1 MKKHLLLLATLLF
14 SSFIFSQTRGIT
26 YQAVIYNPESNN
38 ISLPGLPSQPV
49 PFVNK
54 AVCLRFDI
62 IDINS
67 NVTYS
72 ETHATTT
79 DQFGMVN
86 LIIGTGKKVGGSV
99 ATFGSIDWN
108 RQANSLVVLLDGTAN
123 CSNFIQVSNQPFTA
137 TPFSLAS
144 GGSSSIVDAS
154 STQKGQIQLA
164 GDLGGT
170 AAAPIVPGLALKA
183 DVTALNSGLATK
195 ANTSDVTT
203 ALALKAPLAS
213 PSLTGTPT
221 APTAPSGANTT
232 QIATTEFVTSAVQDY
247 VDLTSAQTISGSKS
261 FSSNIRVGSTTPNAS
276 AALEVASTT
285 QGFLPPLM
293 TTVQRNSISN
303 PAVGLVVYNITTNC
317 LEWFNGSTWFNSCN
331 NVSTVDS
338 SNSFAVVSLYDCT
351 STLSGTLNAGT
362 SITGVTKTIVANVTR
377 IGSYSIAT
385 NTVNGIT
392 FSASGRF
399 TTTGNQNIV
408 MTASGT
414 PIVAETSTFTLNTT
428 PNCSFSAL
436 VTVGTPTVTSSTGRI
451 WMDRNLGA
459 TRVATSATDTE
470 SFGDLYQWGRGTDGH
485 QLRTSN
491 VINTLSPSSQ
501 PGHGDFIYDPNSP
514 YFGEWQSTPFITTL
528 WQGVTGINNPCP
540 SGFRLPTQSEFEAEA
555 QTFTTPDAVGAFNSI
570 LKLPNASRRDFMGN
584 PAYPGVS
591 GYWTS
596 TLFASDPTAFVYSND
611 VSIIPAPIV
620 SNTIRSIGS
629 SVRCI
634 KD

>member
-99 ATFGSIDWN
+99 AAFGSIDWN

-276 AALEVASTT
+276 AALEVTSTT
-285 QGFLPPLM
+285 QGFLLPRM
-293 TTVQRNSISN
+293 TSEQISAIQN
-303 PAVGLVVYNITTNC
+303 PATGLMVYNITTNS
-317 LEWFNGSTWFNSCN
+317 LNVFVGSGW
-331 NVSTVDS
+331 
-338 SNSFAVVSLYDCT
+338 
-351 STLSGTLNAGT
+351 
-362 SITGVTKTIVANVTR
+362 
-377 IGSYSIAT
+377 
-385 NTVNGIT
+385 NGIT
-392 FSASGRF
+392 SLAPPPPPPTYRPG
-399 TTTGNQNIV
+399 TVHCDPNNI
-408 MTASGT
+408 T
-414 PIVAETSTFTLNTT
+414 PIRE
-428 PNCSFSAL
+428 
-436 VTVGTPTVTSSTGRI
+436 VTSITGRI

-459 TRVATSATDTE
+459 RNVAISTSDVNG
-470 SFGDLYQWGRGTDGH
+470 FGDLYQWGRFSDGH
-485 QLRTSN
+485 QCRNATTTT
-491 VINTLSPSSQ
+491 TLSSTDQ
-501 PGHGDFIYDPNSP
+501 PANASFILYNNQSEDDGD
-514 YFGEWQSTPFITTL
+514 WRSTPNLNL
-528 WQGVTGINNPCP
+528 WQGVNGLNNPCP
-540 SGFRLPTQSEFEAEA
+540 TGFRIPTKAEFEAEIA
-555 QTFTTPDAVGAFNSI
+555 TWSAFSEAGAYNSD
-570 LKLPNASRRDFMGN
+570 LKLPAAGIRNPTRNQINPNGFINSGN
-584 PAYPGVS
+584 PF
-591 GYWTS
+591 YWTS
-596 TLFASDPTAFVYSND
+596 TVGNNDDDQYSYMVSPTDPGIFPDWRSFGAS
-611 VSIIPAPIV
+611 I
-620 SNTIRSIGS
+620 
-629 SVRCI
+629 RCI
-634 KD
+634 KE